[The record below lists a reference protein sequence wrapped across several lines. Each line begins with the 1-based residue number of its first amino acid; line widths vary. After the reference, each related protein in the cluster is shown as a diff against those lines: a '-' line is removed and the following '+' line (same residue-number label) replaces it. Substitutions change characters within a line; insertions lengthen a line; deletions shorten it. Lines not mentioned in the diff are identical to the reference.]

1 MIQLEYGQQAALTE
15 SFITT
20 RVAQFERDHADL
32 HKRMDDD
39 QALYELKTYN
49 ANDDGTNTFPS
60 YTSNA
65 PRVYAKRVV
74 TMVAGA
80 DLFVRIPYG
89 EEDRETRDTYDVK
102 ERVFYGFLDAAD
114 ERLKRRLE
122 TRAQAKMA
130 EFGAVRGYI
139 CARAIL
145 VKDARGGAYVDVTP
159 LDPRTAAWGVGYD
172 GLDWAAYTTSR
183 TAEEINSF
191 YGITVGGPPTGRHT
205 VIDYYDRTHNAVVVK
220 GHGFVKPPQPHGAV
234 GVPIVVVPVGP
245 TTLSKAPG
253 TQNSAEGYGESI
265 FAENRAV
272 YQQRNAIL
280 SIYLS
285 LVKKA
290 RDRSYILYSPDG
302 GATLQDNP
310 NEAAGV
316 ISQPGT
322 NKLELVPL
330 AETTKDSAILAGFV
344 TEEMHFGS
352 LSKTS
357 YGDVPF
363 QLSGFAINSLR
374 QSVFG
379 ILQPLLDAVQDA
391 YTLMLNLL
399 GDQYATGA
407 YPTMQLAGF
416 DSNRRY
422 FNAEYK
428 PEVLR
433 GLPSARVKLVAQL
446 PQDDIGQI
454 TIAQKAREGAVPL
467 LPDKDILDRIV
478 GVQDVGATQD
488 AIEVQMAKR
497 LSPRAMLQTLMKAAE
512 NQGEDEL
519 AGVLFGEL
527 LVQQLKQMVELASAQ
542 IQANMAQQA
551 VGAASGGVDP
561 SVLPNAAQGKQPPQ
575 PTPQAGANVPAG
587 TPRPGAQESD
597 LDRLGRGSGQ

>member
-1 MIQLEYGQQAALTE
+1 MVQLDYGQQTGLTE

-20 RVAQFERDHADL
+20 RVEQFATDHADL

-39 QALYELKTYN
+39 QALYDLKPYN
-49 ANDDGTNTFPS
+49 ANVDGTDTFPS

-65 PRVYAKRVV
+65 PRVYAKRVI

-89 EEDRETRDTYDVK
+89 EADRETGDKYDIK
-102 ERVFYGFLDAAD
+102 ERVLYGFLASADA
-114 ERLKRRLE
+114 RLKRRLE
-122 TRAQAKMA
+122 IRAQSQMA
-130 EFGAVRGYI
+130 WFGAIRGYV
-139 CARAIL
+139 CARAVL

-159 LDPRTAAWGVGYD
+159 LDPRNASWGVGYD
-172 GLDWAAYTTSR
+172 GLEWAAYTSSR
-183 TAEEINSF
+183 TAAEIAAG
-191 YGITVGGPPTGRHT
+191 YGVTIGGPPSARHT
-205 VIDYYDRTHNAVVVK
+205 VIDYYDETHNAVLVK
-220 GHGFVKPPQPHGAV
+220 GHGFLKPSTRHGAV
-234 GVPIVVVPVGP
+234 GVPIVIVAVGP
-245 TTLSKAPG
+245 APMIQAPN
-253 TQNSAEGYGESI
+253 TQIVTAGYGESI
-265 FAENRAV
+265 FAEDRAI
-272 YQQRNAIL
+272 YPQRNGIL

-302 GATLQDNP
+302 GATLKDNP

-316 ISQPGT
+316 ISQPST
-322 NKLELVPL
+322 NKLELVEL
-330 AETTKDSAILAGFV
+330 AETTKDSAILAGIIA
-344 TEEMHFGS
+344 EDMHFGS

-379 ILQPLLDAVQDA
+379 ILQPLLDALQDA

-407 YPTMQLAGF
+407 YPAMQLSGY

-422 FNAEYK
+422 FDEQYT

-433 GLPSARVKLVAQL
+433 GLPEPRVKLVAQL

-454 TIAQKAREGAVPL
+454 TIAQKAREGEVPL
-467 LPDKDILDRIV
+467 LPDRDILDRIV

-488 AIEVQMAKR
+488 AINVQMAKR
-497 LSPRAMLQTLMKAAE
+497 LTPRAMYQTLMKAAE
-512 NQGEDEL
+512 KQGEEDL
-519 AGVLFGEL
+519 AAVYFGEL
-527 LVQQLKQMVELASAQ
+527 QLDQLKQLIQLEMAKFQATLAT
-542 IQANMAQQA
+542 QQA
-551 VGAASGGVDP
+551 QAVSGGVAP
-561 SVLPNAAQGKQPPQ
+561 NVLPNAAQGKQPPT
-575 PTPQAGANVPAG
+575 PTPQSGPNVPAG
-587 TPRPGAQESD
+587 TRRRGAQESD
-597 LDRLGRGSGQ
+597 LDRLTRGGGQ